1 MLKIQRFVFNFFHVN
16 TFLICD
22 EETKVAAVIDPGMYE
37 EAEKSAF
44 KSFVLQN
51 ELKLNYCINTHCH
64 IDHILGNSFVKN
76 YFGAKLMI
84 PKNDEFLLEMMVE
97 QADKFGIETEQSP
110 KPDLLIEEGSKLL
123 LGAIEGTFISTP
135 GHTPG
140 EVCIYF
146 EKEKV
151 LFSGDVL
158 FKESI
163 GRTDLP
169 GGNYEAL
176 IDSIK
181 TKLLVLPVDVK
192 VYPGHE
198 SATTIG
204 YEKQHNPFLVN

>member
-1 MLKIQRFVFNFFHVN
+1 MLKIQRFVFNYFHEN

-22 EETKVAAVIDPGMYE
+22 EESKTAAVIDPGMYD
-37 EAEKSAF
+37 EKEKIAF

-51 ELKLNYCINTHCH
+51 ELHLKFCVNTHCH
-64 IDHILGNSFVKN
+64 IDHVIGNSFLKKEFN
-76 YFGAKLMI
+76 TQLMI
-84 PKNDEFLLEMMVE
+84 PKEDEYLLEMMVA
-97 QADKFGIETEQSP
+97 QAEKFGIEVEPSP
-110 KPDLLIEEGSKLL
+110 KPDFYINDLTKLQ
-123 LGAIEGTFISTP
+123 LGKIEGAFIRTP

-163 GRTDLP
+163 GRTDLW
-169 GGNYEAL
+169 GGDYNTL
-176 IDSIK
+176 ISSIK
-181 TKLLVLPVDVK
+181 TKLFTLPDEVI

-204 YEKQHNPFLVN
+204 YEKMHNPFLTN